1 MLVATPAS
9 EKDMKI
15 VREPGEFFK
24 LAKIGRKRIKRGRY
38 KKIQR
43 RVYIRNDKLRRFLSS

>member
-1 MLVATPAS
+1 
-9 EKDMKI
+9 MKI